1 MVFSHDL
8 LRKDWYSDVTIP
20 TSSKTVR
27 LTPHIMTFLQT
38 QVIRV
43 IGEGVLRIHEKDMYN
58 NVDRGDIFVTV
69 RFV

>member
-1 MVFSHDL
+1 M
-8 LRKDWYSDVTIP
+8 
-20 TSSKTVR
+20 SSRTVR
-27 LTPHIMTFLQT
+27 LTSRVMSFLQM

-58 NVDRGDIFVTV
+58 NIDRGDIFVTV